1 MQKPIGAKSDAAYQ
15 FVSSPKKMLINN
27 EWVNG
32 ISSRTI
38 EVINPSTKEK
48 LCEVALAGR
57 ADIDLAVE
65 AAQKAFEGRWK
76 NLSPHERSAYLFRI
90 ADLIEKNVEE
100 LAEIQTYDMG
110 MIRSHSKH
118 LVQAQADT
126 FRYYAGWITKI
137 NGDTLPTDGHSFTY
151 TLREPLGVVGAIIPW
166 NGPML
171 ATAWKIA
178 PAIAFGNTVVLK
190 PSEEAPLT
198 SLRFG
203 EILVESGLPAGVV
216 NILTGLGDQ
225 AGARLIEHPDVAK
238 ISFTGS
244 TKVGKGIIRDAAE
257 TMKKVTL
264 ELGGKSAAIIFPDA
278 DMNIAIANVI
288 AGFTAGTGQACVCG
302 ARILAHE
309 SIFEQVKTTIGE
321 QIARLK
327 IGSPF
332 DPATQIAPLAFERH
346 YNRVCDYLEI
356 GVNEGASVVS
366 GGKKVNDTGFF
377 VEPTLFANVY
387 SEMRIY
393 REEIFGPVAVIVPF
407 KDEEDAIRIANDSN
421 YGLAGSVFTQNL
433 KTAYHVSA
441 AIKSGIVWVNTNL
454 ELDIKA
460 PFGGYKQS
468 GVGRELGR
476 ESIDAYT
483 QIKTVAMR
491 F

>member
-1 MQKPIGAKSDAAYQ
+1 MQRPIGANSDAAYQ

-27 EWVNG
+27 EWVDG
-32 ISSRTI
+32 ISNRTI
-38 EVINPSTKEK
+38 EVIDPSTEEK
-48 LCEVALAGR
+48 LCDVALAGR

-65 AAQKAFEGRWK
+65 AAKRAFEGSWR
-76 NLSPHERSAYLFRI
+76 NMSPHERSKYLFRI
-90 ADLIEKNVEE
+90 ADLIEENVEE

-110 MIRSHSKH
+110 MVLSHSKM
-118 LVQAQADT
+118 LVQGQADT

-137 NGDTLPTDGHSFTY
+137 SGDTLPTDGNSFTY

-166 NGPML
+166 NGPVL

-178 PAIAFGNTVVLK
+178 PAIAFGNTVVMK

-216 NILTGLGDQ
+216 NILTGLGDE
-225 AGARLIEHPDVAK
+225 AGAHLAEHPDVAK

-244 TKVGKGIIRDAAE
+244 TNVGKGIIRSSADS
-257 TMKKVTL
+257 MKKVTL

-278 DMNIAIANVI
+278 DMDVAIPNVI
-288 AGFTAGTGQACVCG
+288 AGFTAGSGQACVSG
-302 ARILAHE
+302 TRILVHE

-321 QIARLK
+321 QISLLK

-332 DPATQIAPLAFERH
+332 DPATQIAALAFERH

-356 GVNEGASVVS
+356 GVNEGATVVT
-366 GGKKVNDTGFF
+366 GGKKANDKGFF
-377 VEPTLFANVY
+377 VQPTLFANVNT
-387 SEMRIY
+387 EMRIY

-407 KDEEDAIRIANDSN
+407 KDEDDAIRIANDSN
-421 YGLAGSVFTQNL
+421 YGLAGAVFTQNL
-433 KTAYHVSA
+433 KTAHKVSA
-441 AIKSGIVWVNTNL
+441 ALKSGIIWVNTNL

-468 GVGRELGR
+468 GLGRELGK
-476 ESIDAYT
+476 ESVDAYT
-483 QIKTVAMR
+483 QIKTVVMR